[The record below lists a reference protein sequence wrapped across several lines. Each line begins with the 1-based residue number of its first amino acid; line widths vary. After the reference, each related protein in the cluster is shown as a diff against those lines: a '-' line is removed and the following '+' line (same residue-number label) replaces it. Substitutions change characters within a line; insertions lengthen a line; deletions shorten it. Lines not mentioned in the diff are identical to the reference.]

1 MADDLVFDTQF
12 PTTSGERPDQPA
24 RSTDRRGKP
33 GPFTFT
39 GTCSYIV
46 GQGRVAIIDPGP
58 DTPEQTRALLD
69 AVRGETVTHILVS
82 HPSRSFAR
90 SADSEGENRRG
101 DRRLL
106 SAPGSAAARHRRGE
120 RARGERRQGL
130 RARPAAP
137 RGRHRRRTRVAP
149 DGRGDAGA
157 HGEPPRLRPAGGAR
171 SFPPIT

>member
-1 MADDLVFDTQF
+1 MLESEPW
-12 PTTSGERPDQPA
+12 PTISSSTRSFRRRAEVRPDQPA

-82 HPSRSFAR
+82 HTIAIIRP
-90 SADSEGENRRG
+90 ERG
-101 DRRLL
+101 
-106 SAPGSAAARHRRGE
+106 
-120 RARGERRQGL
+120 
-130 RARPAAP
+130 
-137 RGRHRRRTRVAP
+137 
-149 DGRGDAGA
+149 
-157 HGEPPRLRPAGGAR
+157 
-171 SFPPIT
+171 F